1 MLLSFC
7 GPRIDLLESLVSSN
21 VNMTM
26 KDFQFS
32 KQQPHILKLS
42 SISQRW
48 YDNAC
53 DSLPSHTMPNTQEQL
68 TSLHTT

>member
-32 KQQPHILKLS
+32 KQQPHILNLS
-42 SISQRW
+42 SI
-48 YDNAC
+48 
-53 DSLPSHTMPNTQEQL
+53 T
-68 TSLHTT
+68 